1 MEEGVTSPTDRIQS
15 RGGLPVIGQIYVKRR
30 VYEVVRTR
38 SYVKM
43 GPGFGEFPKRLLGEQ
58 LCGEVGV
65 KRIVLCVYL
74 LL

>member
-1 MEEGVTSPTDRIQS
+1 MEEKSAPS
-15 RGGLPVIGQIYVKRR
+15 
-30 VYEVVRTR
+30 VRTR

-65 KRIVLCVYL
+65 KRIILCVYL

>member
-1 MEEGVTSPTDRIQS
+1 LVRLFMEEKSAPS
-15 RGGLPVIGQIYVKRR
+15 
-30 VYEVVRTR
+30 VRTR

-58 LCGEVGV
+58 FRGKVGV
-65 KRIVLCVYL
+65 KRIILCVYL